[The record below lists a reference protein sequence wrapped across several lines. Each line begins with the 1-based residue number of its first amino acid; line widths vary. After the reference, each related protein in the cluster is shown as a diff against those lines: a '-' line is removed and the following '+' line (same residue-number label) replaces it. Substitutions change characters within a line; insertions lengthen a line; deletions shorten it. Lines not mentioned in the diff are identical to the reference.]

1 MRNYESTE
9 EECEAAGDMW
19 LGHDDHVLREIHAEL
34 VAHTLSFFE
43 AISIEG
49 EWMDEWNSSQIID
62 SDSWNNNTITHYDND
77 EMWAVAE
84 NGAASWSPGLWSKYD
99 WTWDSGELY
108 YCQSTYAAETE
119 ADALSAENA
128 IATDLDTGCGGFPWS
143 QMDHAHDDHDDHDEM
158 VCYDMSTHTVNMS
171 LTTESDCQ
179 AAGLMWTAGDNHS
192 DEEEHHEVGAVVI
205 HIEAEGDYGFALPK
219 DVEIFVMKGEGG
231 HEDHDDH
238 GAGPFE
244 WAGMFEMSDA
254 THTWSMQ
261 KVGGDYAD
269 PTMRLVLIPTDSPT
283 EENMHSLE
291 SGVEALIEGDCTVV
305 EDGETMTSIA
315 ATGSCFELHVGTGDD
330 SLFTIDTSGIS
341 GMAMYAQYVPT
352 EFERDA
358 HYLKD
363 SAGTDIE
370 PIAQE
375 GAGAHDDHSDH
386 GDDHDDHGD
395 EDGDSSIVAEDG
407 ESFTYDPHSWLDPE
421 AFEAQLNVV
430 LEKLILTFPEG
441 TSDFTANADS
451 YKAQLQTLDN
461 NYENAFG
468 EGGTCVAG
476 GHDKTIV
483 ANHNAYS
490 YISVSYDIDI
500 ITLHGLDPE
509 GEPSPQDI
517 IKVTE
522 AINEKGITV
531 LFVEEYTNQNAVNSI
546 VEDTGVSIEILYTM
560 EMAPSDVNDDYL
572 SMMNKNLNNLVDGI
586 GC

>member
-1 MRNYESTE
+1 
-9 EECEAAGDMW
+9 
-19 LGHDDHVLREIHAEL
+19 
-34 VAHTLSFFE
+34 
-43 AISIEG
+43 
-49 EWMDEWNSSQIID
+49 
-62 SDSWNNNTITHYDND
+62 
-77 EMWAVAE
+77 
-84 NGAASWSPGLWSKYD
+84 
-99 WTWDSGELY
+99 
-108 YCQSTYAAETE
+108 
-119 ADALSAENA
+119 
-128 IATDLDTGCGGFPWS
+128 
-143 QMDHAHDDHDDHDEM
+143 M
-158 VCYDMSTHTVNMS
+158 VCYDMNTHTVNMS

-179 AAGLMWTAGDNHS
+179 AAGLMWTAANSGPSGDDHS

-219 DVEIFVMKGEGG
+219 DVEMFVMMGEGG
-231 HEDHDDH
+231 HEDHDDHGH

-244 WAGMFEMSDA
+244 WAGMFEMNDA

-261 KVGGDYAD
+261 KVNGDYAD
-269 PTMRLVLIPTDSPT
+269 PTMRLVLIPTDTAT

-341 GMAMYAQYVPT
+341 GMAMYAQHVPT

-386 GDDHDDHGD
+386 GDDHGDEHGD
-395 EDGDSSIVAEDG
+395 EDSNSTIVAEEG
-407 ESFTYDPHSWLDPE
+407 ESFTYDPHSWLDPV

-441 TSDFTANADS
+441 ASDFTANADS

-461 NYENAFG
+461 DYENAFG
-468 EGGTCVAG
+468 EGGTCVVG

-490 YISVSYDIDI
+490 YISVRYDIDI
-500 ITLHGLDPE
+500 ITVHGLDPE

-517 IKVTE
+517 IKVTQ

-531 LFVEEYTNQNAVNSI
+531 LFVEEYTNQNAINSI